1 MRAGAVTLLATYTPA
16 NEQTWSWRLHTVL
29 KWARGALSTLHGSAY
44 AHVVRNCRSDI
55 RAIRHLDEFVAR
67 KAGRTVRRDHL
78 SPTNLT
84 VRRMLIGHSGFLV
97 RNFVQSAAM
106 RAVKCLSHARKIS

>member
-29 KWARGALSTLHGSAY
+29 KWARGALSTLHGSALR
-44 AHVVRNCRSDI
+44 AHCRSDI

-106 RAVKCLSHARKIS
+106 RALKCLSHARKIS